1 MKNKGNTLGIVIV
14 VLAAIAVL
22 WFLTSGKA
30 LVVSK
35 PAPNTIT
42 AGAINTYDPMKPEL
56 YATATTTRTTYPSY
70 PSYPGAGKLA
80 YVSYPI
86 SSSSSSS
93 NYNYSSYYPSYPSTT
108 YPTYPAYPTTP
119 NYGQCYVGGC
129 SSQLCTDQPGAVS
142 TCEYRA
148 EYSCYQRARCE
159 RQTNGA
165 CGWTPTNEL
174 YACLNSAR

>member
-1 MKNKGNTLGIVIV
+1 MNNKGNTLGIVV
-14 VLAAIAVL
+14 LVLAAVAVL

-42 AGAINTYDPMKPEL
+42 ASAVNTYDPMKPEL
-56 YATATTTRTTYPSY
+56 YVTATTTRTTYPSY
-70 PSYPGAGKLA
+70 PIGGKSA

-93 NYNYSSYYPSYPSTT
+93 NYNYSTYYPSYPPTT
-108 YPTYPAYPTTP
+108 YPSNS
-119 NYGQCYVGGC
+119 NYGGCYVGGC
-129 SSQLCTDQPGAVS
+129 SSQLCTDQPNAVS
-142 TCEYRA
+142 TCEYRP
-148 EYSCYQRARCE
+148 EYACYQRGRCE

-174 YACLNSAR
+174 YACLNSTAY